1 MIEEYKDFV
10 GIYDESIPVELCNE
24 FVNNY
29 EEVMLSFYLLL
40 FFIQWVSDV
49 VDEKR
54 WQVWKE
60 WIL

>member
-1 MIEEYKDFV
+1 MEGGYMLS
-10 GIYDESIPVELCNE
+10 SINGSDIFISVLYLIGGL
-24 FVNNY
+24 FGM
-29 EEVMLSFYLLL
+29 MLSFYLLL
-40 FFIQWVSDV
+40 CFIQWVSDV